1 MRVMEANMKYFAQ
14 SVFAILLAATAS
26 FANETEVND
35 DAIILKGAEINLD
48 DFLWVNRPIV
58 VLADSPDDPRFLE
71 QLRLLEERLPDLKE
85 RDVVVITDTD
95 PSQQTDLRQALRPR
109 GFMLVLIG
117 KDGGI
122 KLRKPSPWSVREIS
136 RVIDKMPMRRQEI
149 RTGG

>member
-1 MRVMEANMKYFAQ
+1 MKYFAQ

-26 FANETEVND
+26 FANETEAND
-35 DAIILKGAEINLD
+35 DASILKGAEINLD

>member
-1 MRVMEANMKYFAQ
+1 MKYFAQ

>member
-1 MRVMEANMKYFAQ
+1 MKYFAQ

-122 KLRKPSPWSVREIS
+122 KLLQAIAVVCARNFPRY
-136 RVIDKMPMRRQEI
+136 R
-149 RTGG
+149 

>member
-1 MRVMEANMKYFAQ
+1 MKYFAQ
-14 SVFAILLAATAS
+14 CVFAILLAATAS

-95 PSQQTDLRQALRPR
+95 PSQKTDLRQALRPR

>member
-1 MRVMEANMKYFAQ
+1 MKYFAQ

-48 DFLWVNRPIV
+48 DFLWVSRPIV

>member
-1 MRVMEANMKYFAQ
+1 MKYFAQ

-35 DAIILKGAEINLD
+35 NAIILTGAEINLD

-95 PSQQTDLRQALRPR
+95 PSQKTDLRQALRPR

>member
-1 MRVMEANMKYFAQ
+1 MKYFAQ

-35 DAIILKGAEINLD
+35 NAIILKGAEINLD

>member
-1 MRVMEANMKYFAQ
+1 MKYFAQ

-109 GFMLVLIG
+109 GFMLDLIG

-122 KLRKPSPWSVREIS
+122 LPPIHIS
-136 RVIDKMPMRRQEI
+136 EPTRPY
-149 RTGG
+149 

>member
-1 MRVMEANMKYFAQ
+1 MKYFAQ

-35 DAIILKGAEINLD
+35 DAIILKSAKINLD

>member
-1 MRVMEANMKYFAQ
+1 MKYFAQ

-95 PSQQTDLRQALRPR
+95 PSQKTDLRQALRPR

-122 KLRKPSPWSVREIS
+122 KLRKPSPWNVREIS
-136 RVIDKMPMRRQEI
+136 RIIDKMPMRRQEM
-149 RTGG
+149 RAGG

>member
-1 MRVMEANMKYFAQ
+1 MKYFAQ

-35 DAIILKGAEINLD
+35 DTIILKGAEINLD

>member
-1 MRVMEANMKYFAQ
+1 MKYFAQ

-71 QLRLLEERLPDLKE
+71 QLRLLQERLPDLKE

>member
-1 MRVMEANMKYFAQ
+1 MKYFAQ

-95 PSQQTDLRQALRPR
+95 PSQQTNLRQALRPR

>member
-1 MRVMEANMKYFAQ
+1 MKYFAQ

-85 RDVVVITDTD
+85 RDVVVITDTN

>member
-1 MRVMEANMKYFAQ
+1 MKYFAQ

-26 FANETEVND
+26 FANETKVND

-71 QLRLLEERLPDLKE
+71 QLRLLEKRLPDLKE

-136 RVIDKMPMRRQEI
+136 RIIDKMPMRRQEI

>member
-1 MRVMEANMKYFAQ
+1 MEANMKYFAQ

-35 DAIILKGAEINLD
+35 NAIILKCAEINLD

-95 PSQQTDLRQALRPR
+95 PSQKTDLRQALRPR

>member
-1 MRVMEANMKYFAQ
+1 MKYFAQ

-26 FANETEVND
+26 FANETEIND

-95 PSQQTDLRQALRPR
+95 PSQKTDLRQALRPR

>member
-1 MRVMEANMKYFAQ
+1 MKYFAQ

-35 DAIILKGAEINLD
+35 NAIILKGAEINLD

-95 PSQQTDLRQALRPR
+95 PSQKTDLRQALRPR

>member
-1 MRVMEANMKYFAQ
+1 MEANMKYFAQ

-95 PSQQTDLRQALRPR
+95 PSQKTDLRQALRPR

>member
-1 MRVMEANMKYFAQ
+1 MKYFAQ

-71 QLRLLEERLPDLKE
+71 QLRLLEERLADLKE

>member
-1 MRVMEANMKYFAQ
+1 MEANMKYFAQ

-35 DAIILKGAEINLD
+35 NAIILKGADINLD

-95 PSQQTDLRQALRPR
+95 PSQKTDLRQALRPR

>member
-1 MRVMEANMKYFAQ
+1 MKYFAQ

-58 VLADSPDDPRFLE
+58 VLADSPDDPRFVE
-71 QLRLLEERLPDLKE
+71 QLRLLEGRLADLKE
-85 RDVVVITDTD
+85 RDVGGITDTD
-95 PSQQTDLRQALRPR
+95 PSPPADLRQALRPR

-149 RTGG
+149 LTGG

>member
-1 MRVMEANMKYFAQ
+1 MKYFAQ

-71 QLRLLEERLPDLKE
+71 QLRLLEKRLPDLKE

>member
-1 MRVMEANMKYFAQ
+1 MKYFAQ

-35 DAIILKGAEINLD
+35 NAIILKGAEINLD

-95 PSQQTDLRQALRPR
+95 PSQKTDLRQALRPR

-136 RVIDKMPMRRQEI
+136 RVIDKMPIRRQEI

>member
-1 MRVMEANMKYFAQ
+1 MKYFAQ

-35 DAIILKGAEINLD
+35 NAIILKGAEINLD

-95 PSQQTDLRQALRPR
+95 PSQKTNLRQALRPR

>member
-1 MRVMEANMKYFAQ
+1 MKYFAQ

-35 DAIILKGAEINLD
+35 DAIILKSAEINLD

>member
-1 MRVMEANMKYFAQ
+1 MKYFAQ

-26 FANETEVND
+26 FANETEINE
-35 DAIILKGAEINLD
+35 DAIILRGSEINLD

>member
-1 MRVMEANMKYFAQ
+1 MKYFAQ

-35 DAIILKGAEINLD
+35 DAIILKCAEINLD

-95 PSQQTDLRQALRPR
+95 PSQKTDLRQALRPR